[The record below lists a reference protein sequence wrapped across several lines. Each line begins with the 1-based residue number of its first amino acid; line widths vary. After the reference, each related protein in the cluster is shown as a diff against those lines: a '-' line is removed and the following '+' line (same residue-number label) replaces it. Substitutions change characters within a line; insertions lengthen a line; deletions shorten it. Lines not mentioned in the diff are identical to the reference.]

1 MFQYDPL
8 PADDPRV
15 LRVLNI
21 LPGKISDP
29 SVRTMEFVSSL
40 PDDGRGAKF
49 ESLNY
54 EALSYVLG
62 NSTPT

>member
-29 SVRTMEFVSSL
+29 SVCTMEFVSSL